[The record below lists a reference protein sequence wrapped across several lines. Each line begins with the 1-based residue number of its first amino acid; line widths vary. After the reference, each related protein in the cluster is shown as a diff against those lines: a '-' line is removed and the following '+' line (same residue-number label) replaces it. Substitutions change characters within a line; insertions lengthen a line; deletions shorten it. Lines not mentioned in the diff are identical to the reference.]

1 MPIAP
6 HTLRLAQRLALIAL
20 ALVLL
25 YGAIAWFALPAA
37 VRWAVDGPVSREL
50 GRTVSVQSVR
60 VNPYTLHAELEGLRV
75 AGAPGE
81 ASPLLEISKTA
92 VNASWTSVFHLA
104 PVVDALRIE
113 GLRANLV
120 RTGPQRFNFSDIVDR
135 ILAKPPSPKP
145 TLFAIYNIEVLDGA
159 IRLDDQ
165 VRKAVEQVSALELGV
180 PFVSNFPAD
189 REVQVQ
195 PRLAAKV
202 NGHALEL
209 QGRTLP
215 FEESLDSVLD
225 FKLTDFDLPHL
236 LSFSPI
242 ELNFTVPSG
251 KLDAD
256 LSLTFRRGVP
266 ARGDKPAKP
275 ERLILAGK
283 TAVRDFSLRAPAGAS
298 TAPLIGFQRLAITI
312 EELGLL
318 IHRARVAEVKLEG
331 PAIEVL
337 RSAQGVNWVN
347 FLKAPLKPGAESAK
361 RDTRPPEW
369 DWQVARIA
377 VEGGRLHF
385 VDETVGRFER
395 TLTDMSVQLNGLAS
409 DAKTPAKL
417 SASMRS
423 PEAESLSANGEFT
436 LKPLAGKIG
445 FQAEGAQLR
454 AAGRYLAQVVD
465 AEIDGRSSVSG
476 QIEFAQA
483 ESGLKLAIGDI
494 KVSGKDLRLRGPAGS
509 GADLQ
514 IPGLEIAGGRIDLAE
529 RSLAF
534 ASVLVNQPRVDV
546 RRLPD
551 GQIGWLRV
559 FRVGD
564 RPRTDAGPG
573 WKIRVDEA
581 RVAGGDI
588 RYEDAA
594 VQPLTRLRAHQ
605 LSVTARNLQPGTS
618 ERTEVTLRTRLG
630 RGSLST
636 EGWATLAPIATRL
649 AVDARNLD
657 VAALRPYFAPFLNVD
672 VRSAEASARGT
683 AELALPGEGAAPRY
697 AYTGNARISNVDV
710 LDREGE
716 GAAELVRWQA
726 LSAERIRLRS
736 GTPLSL
742 AVGQVELS
750 DFYARVILD
759 AQGRLNLA
767 NLIKKDGEPKA
778 AEAKASEAPATTAAK
793 SAATTAAPAQGA
805 APGTA
810 APRPKLEVGGVRL
823 VRGNVN
829 FTDNFIKPNYTANMT
844 GLDGTIDAL
853 SSDDAAVPAKVDISG
868 KIDGQAPVTVAGTVN
883 PLTRTIAL
891 DLRGDAEGIDL
902 PGLSPYSIKYAGYP
916 IIKGKLSL
924 GVHYVI
930 KEEKLTGSNKIFISQ
945 LTFGERVD
953 SPTATK
959 LPVTLAVSLLKN
971 VQGDIDIN
979 LPVSGSLSDPQFSI
993 GGLIIKAIVNLFV
1006 KAVTAPFTLLAS
1018 AFGGGGE
1025 ELGYVSFAAGS
1036 SRIEASQQAK
1046 LATLA
1051 RALNERPG
1059 LRLDIIGRV
1068 DPAIDLPGLREA
1080 KLEALLRAAY
1090 VKEVVRG
1097 GRTVDAATVQVPAD
1111 QRARLLAEVYDDT
1124 RIPDKPRNFIGMA
1137 KSIPPAE
1144 QEKLLLAALAP
1155 TPEDL
1160 RSLANAR
1167 AFAVQAYLEAEGK
1180 VSRDRL
1186 FIVEPKLTAEGIK
1199 DGAPTPRVDF
1209 SLR

>member
-1 MPIAP
+1 
-6 HTLRLAQRLALIAL
+6 
-20 ALVLL
+20 
-25 YGAIAWFALPAA
+25 
-37 VRWAVDGPVSREL
+37 
-50 GRTVSVQSVR
+50 
-60 VNPYTLHAELEGLRV
+60 
-75 AGAPGE
+75 
-81 ASPLLEISKTA
+81 
-92 VNASWTSVFHLA
+92 
-104 PVVDALRIE
+104 
-113 GLRANLV
+113 
-120 RTGPQRFNFSDIVDR
+120 
-135 ILAKPPSPKP
+135 
-145 TLFAIYNIEVLDGA
+145 
-159 IRLDDQ
+159 
-165 VRKAVEQVSALELGV
+165 
-180 PFVSNFPAD
+180 
-189 REVQVQ
+189 
-195 PRLAAKV
+195 
-202 NGHALEL
+202 
-209 QGRTLP
+209 
-215 FEESLDSVLD
+215 
-225 FKLTDFDLPHL
+225 
-236 LSFSPI
+236 
-242 ELNFTVPSG
+242 
-251 KLDAD
+251 
-256 LSLTFRRGVP
+256 
-266 ARGDKPAKP
+266 
-275 ERLILAGK
+275 
-283 TAVRDFSLRAPAGAS
+283 
-298 TAPLIGFQRLAITI
+298 
-312 EELGLL
+312 
-318 IHRARVAEVKLEG
+318 
-331 PAIEVL
+331 
-337 RSAQGVNWVN
+337 
-347 FLKAPLKPGAESAK
+347 
-361 RDTRPPEW
+361 
-369 DWQVARIA
+369 
-377 VEGGRLHF
+377 
-385 VDETVGRFER
+385 
-395 TLTDMSVQLNGLAS
+395 LAS

-793 SAATTAAPAQGA
+793 SAASTAAPAQGA

>member
-6 HTLRLAQRLALIAL
+6 HTLRLVQRIGLIAL

-50 GRTVSVQSVR
+50 GRAVSVQSVR
-60 VNPYTLHAELEGLRV
+60 VNPYTLHAQIEGLRV

-81 ASPLLEISKTA
+81 ATPLLEIPKVA
-92 VNASWTSVFHLA
+92 VNASWTSVLHLA

-120 RTGPQRFNFSDIVDR
+120 RTAPQRFNFSDIVDR

-145 TLFAIYNIEVLDGA
+145 THFAIYNIEVLDGA

-165 VRKAVEQVSALELGV
+165 VRKAVEQVSALEIGV

-202 NGHALEL
+202 NGQPFEL

-225 FKLTDFDLPHL
+225 FKLADFDLPHL
-236 LSFSPI
+236 LSFSPVG
-242 ELNFTVPSG
+242 LNFTVARG
-251 KLDAD
+251 KLDAE

-266 ARGDKPAKP
+266 AKGETPAKP

-283 TAVRDFSLRAPAGAS
+283 TAVRDFSLQAPAGAA
-298 TAPLIGFQRLAITI
+298 APLIDFKRLAVTI

-318 IHRARVAEVKLEG
+318 IHRARISEVRLDE

-337 RSAQGVNWVN
+337 RSAQGINWIA
-347 FLKAPLKPGAESAK
+347 FLKAPLKSGAAPPTREAK
-361 RDTRPPEW
+361 PAVW

-385 VDETVGRFER
+385 LDETVGRFER
-395 TLTDMSVQLNGLAS
+395 TVTDMSVQLSGLANDS
-409 DAKTPAKL
+409 KTPAKL

-423 PEAESLSANGEFT
+423 PEAESLSASGEFT

-483 ESGLKLAIGDI
+483 ESGLKLAIGDL
-494 KVSGKDLRLRGPAGS
+494 KVSGKDLRVRGPAGS

-514 IPGLEIAGGRIDLAE
+514 IPGLEIAGGRIDLTE
-529 RSLAF
+529 RSLGF

-559 FRVGD
+559 MRAGD
-564 RPRTDAGPG
+564 GPRADAGPG

-581 RVAGGDI
+581 RIAGGDI

-594 VQPLTRLRAHQ
+594 VEPLARLRAQQ
-605 LSVTARNLQPGTS
+605 LNVTVRNLQPGTS
-618 ERTEVTLRTRLG
+618 ERTELTLRTRLG

-636 EGWATLAPIATRL
+636 EGWATLAPLAARL

-657 VAALRPYFAPFLNVD
+657 MAALRPYFAPFLNVN
-672 VRSAEASARGT
+672 VQSAEASARGT
-683 AELALPGEGAAPRY
+683 VELALPGDGAPPRY
-697 AYTGNARISNVDV
+697 AYTGNARISNVNV
-710 LDREGE
+710 LEGRGE
-716 GAAELVRWQA
+716 AELVRWQA
-726 LSAERIRLRS
+726 LSAEKIRLRS
-736 GTPLSL
+736 GAPLSL

-759 AQGRLNLA
+759 DQGRLNLA
-767 NLIKKDGEPKA
+767 DLIKKTGEPA
-778 AEAKASEAPATTAAK
+778 AAK
-793 SAATTAAPAQGA
+793 SREVPAATTEQDAPVAAAHAAPASA
-805 APGTA
+805 AS
-810 APRPKLEVGGVRL
+810 PRPKLEVGGVRL

-853 SSDDAAVPAKVDISG
+853 SSDDAAVPAKVNVSG

-883 PLTRTIAL
+883 PLARALAL

-902 PGLSPYSIKYAGYP
+902 PGLSPYSVKYAGYP
-916 IIKGKLSL
+916 IVKGKLSV
-924 GVHYVI
+924 GVHYVVADQ
-930 KEEKLTGSNKIFISQ
+930 KLSGENKIFISQ
-945 LTFGERVD
+945 LTFGERID

-971 VQGDIDIN
+971 AQGDIDIS
-979 LPVSGSLSDPQFSI
+979 LPVSGSLSDPQFSF
-993 GGLIIKAIVNLFV
+993 GGLIIKAIINLFV

-1036 SRIEASQQAK
+1036 SRIEASQHAK

-1051 RALNERPG
+1051 RALTERPG
-1059 LRLDIIGRV
+1059 LRLDIIGRA
-1068 DPAIDLPGLREA
+1068 DPAVDLPGLREA
-1080 KLEALLRAAY
+1080 KLDALLRAAY
-1090 VKEVVRG
+1090 VKEIVRS
-1097 GRTVDAATVQVPAD
+1097 GRTADPATVQIPAD
-1111 QRARLLAEVYDDT
+1111 QRNRLLAEVYDDT

-1160 RSLANAR
+1160 RTLANAR

-1186 FIVEPKLTAEGIK
+1186 FVVEPKLNAEGIK